1 MRPGN
6 ARADPRITQKI
17 LDGFKNTDDITK
29 LRKKA
34 LGTAGGQAPIPTAA
48 NVNAKGP
55 SRARAITKKTTANKR
70 NRAGATTKATV
81 NKRKRGGM
89 LSDAVRYTIIIEASS
104 GFIAN

>member
-1 MRPGN
+1 MH
-6 ARADPRITQKI
+6 ALEISADLLRRII
-17 LDGFKNTDDITK
+17 PISGSYGI
-29 LRKKA
+29 R
-34 LGTAGGQAPIPTAA
+34 APIPTTT

-55 SRARAITKKTTANKR
+55 SRARATTK
-70 NRAGATTKATV
+70 KATV